1 METGI
6 FVAFQCD
13 HRHITKASIIRIWYN
28 RLLSKLKVKVSKSPG
43 KTRFPLYF
51 KLSARLHLK
60 MKIKVDLYPKF

>member
-6 FVAFQCD
+6 FGAFQCD
-13 HRHITKASIIRIWYN
+13 HRDITKASIIRIWYN
-28 RLLSKLKVKVSKSPG
+28 RLLSKLKVLQPLG